1 MIRIVQKKP
10 KRAAAGLSVVQ
21 RLSRHNRRSFG
32 GQTMVEFAFILPI
45 LLILMLGV
53 IQMVLVGGAAL
64 AVNEAAVASA
74 RYAALNSSATESAI
88 DDYLRSIASP
98 LIADS
103 NPIAS
108 C

>member
-32 GQTMVEFAFILPI
+32 GQTMVEFPFILPI

-53 IQMVLVGGAAL
+53 IQMVLVGGP
-64 AVNEAAVASA
+64 
-74 RYAALNSSATESAI
+74 
-88 DDYLRSIASP
+88 RSPSMKPRWLPRAMP
-98 LIADS
+98 R
-103 NPIAS
+103 
-108 C
+108 